1 VYVLNY
7 EFPFNI
13 SAFVLFHTPIYL
25 TTVFVLDYSGPILF
39 SVIKCGD
46 ENGRCVFLSV
56 FIPRQGRLHIMS
68 TVEGLFFYI

>member
-39 SVIKCGD
+39 SVIKCGTKTGD
-46 ENGRCVFLSV
+46 A
-56 FIPRQGRLHIMS
+56 
-68 TVEGLFFYI
+68 FFYRFSFLDRVDYISCLQ